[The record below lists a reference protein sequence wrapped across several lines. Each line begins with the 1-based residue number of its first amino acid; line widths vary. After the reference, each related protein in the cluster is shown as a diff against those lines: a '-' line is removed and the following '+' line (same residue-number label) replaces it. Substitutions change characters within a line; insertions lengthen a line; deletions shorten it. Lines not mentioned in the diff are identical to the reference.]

1 MPHEPAQRGG
11 TGSLSDGLTYAS
23 AIHVPEYAR
32 GNCGA
37 RQDATPTETDGYDLS
52 LHTSSSAILPGGL
65 SEADL
70 NRFGGSPLLLT
81 NAYQNQL
88 LRELNTTL
96 SSILNFYFNADAD
109 DDIRD
114 AAEFPERIRS
124 QRDAIEDEHRLADT
138 YSKEITQLVQDINEL
153 NPRLDEELIDA
164 LSTLPP
170 ILNARR
176 TAEADLLSTTIEA
189 SLMKLSLI
197 RTRTHVAL
205 YAHTSVNRH
214 QATMGRALSVAV
226 DKLRTKQLAQDA
238 EEREIDGQL
247 AAYESMLSYVG
258 GREGGFAQ
266 VVEDMARVKRETE
279 ECWKDLRRLGWTGDQ

>member
-1 MPHEPAQRGG
+1 MVR
-11 TGSLSDGLTYAS
+11 
-23 AIHVPEYAR
+23 V
-32 GNCGA
+32 GA
-37 RQDATPTETDGYDLS
+37 MRNVYQ
-52 LHTSSSAILPGGL
+52 
-65 SEADL
+65 
-70 NRFGGSPLLLT
+70 PLIV
-81 NAYQNQL
+81 
-88 LRELNTTL
+88 LR
-96 SSILNFYFNADAD
+96 DP

-138 YSKEITQLVQDINEL
+138 YSKEITQLVQDINEVCLRHYLCPAYPSDAAQL